1 MEKPAVR
8 VLLVEDNPGDARLI
22 EVALAE
28 ARWTQFE
35 LERVDTLAAALAR
48 ASQGGIDVMLL
59 DLSLPDSSGIQT
71 LREAYAQAREIPIV
85 VFTGLDDDELAF
97 NAVNEG
103 AQDFLVKGRAD
114 TELLDRSIRYA
125 IERHRA
131 LEQVRQLS
139 IVDELTGLNNR
150 RGFLV
155 LFEHHRELA
164 ARKQVPLTLIFID
177 LDGMKRINDSYG
189 HQEGDRAL
197 IETGRLLTA
206 TFRKSDVI
214 ARLGGDE
221 FCVLLTEGSEQGG
234 EVAINRLVANAESAV
249 ASAGRP
255 YRLSLS
261 LGIGR
266 YDPNDPVPVDIL
278 IQRADHAMYLQKEAK
293 KRKAS

>member
-8 VLLVEDNPGDARLI
+8 VLLVEDNVGDARLI
-22 EVALAE
+22 ELALAA
-28 ARWTQFE
+28 ARWTRFE

-85 VFTGLDDDELAF
+85 VFTGLDGDDIAF
-97 NAVNEG
+97 QAVNEG

-266 YDPNDPVPVDIL
+266 YDPKDPVPVDIL
-278 IQRADHAMYLQKEAK
+278 IQRADHAMYVQKEAK

>member
-8 VLLVEDNPGDARLI
+8 VLLVEDNVGDARLI
-22 EVALAE
+22 ELALAA
-28 ARWTQFE
+28 ARWTRFE

-177 LDGMKRINDSYG
+177 LDGMKQINDSYG

-266 YDPNDPVPVDIL
+266 YDPKDPVPVDIL

>member
-266 YDPNDPVPVDIL
+266 YDPKDPVPVDIL
-278 IQRADHAMYLQKEAK
+278 IQRADHAMYVQKEAK

>member
-85 VFTGLDDDELAF
+85 VFTGLDGVVIAF
-97 NAVNEG
+97 QVVIEG

-114 TELLDRSIRYA
+114 TELLDLSIRYA

-131 LEQVRQLS
+131 LEQVRQL
-139 IVDELTGLNNR
+139 
-150 RGFLV
+150 
-155 LFEHHRELA
+155 
-164 ARKQVPLTLIFID
+164 P
-177 LDGMKRINDSYG
+177 
-189 HQEGDRAL
+189 
-197 IETGRLLTA
+197 
-206 TFRKSDVI
+206 
-214 ARLGGDE
+214 
-221 FCVLLTEGSEQGG
+221 
-234 EVAINRLVANAESAV
+234 
-249 ASAGRP
+249 
-255 YRLSLS
+255 
-261 LGIGR
+261 
-266 YDPNDPVPVDIL
+266 
-278 IQRADHAMYLQKEAK
+278 
-293 KRKAS
+293 

>member
-8 VLLVEDNPGDARLI
+8 VLLVEDNVGDARLI
-22 EVALAE
+22 ELALAA
-28 ARWTQFE
+28 ARWTRFE

-266 YDPNDPVPVDIL
+266 YDPKDPVPVDIL
-278 IQRADHAMYLQKEAK
+278 IQRADHAMYVQKEAK

>member
-8 VLLVEDNPGDARLI
+8 VLLVEDNLGDARLI
-22 EVALAE
+22 ELALAA

-59 DLSLPDSSGIQT
+59 DLTLPDSSGIQT

-266 YDPNDPVPVDIL
+266 YDPKDPVPVDIL
-278 IQRADHAMYLQKEAK
+278 IQRADHAMYVQKEAK

>member
-8 VLLVEDNPGDARLI
+8 VLLVEDNVGDARLI
-22 EVALAE
+22 ELALAA
-28 ARWTQFE
+28 ARWTRFE

-266 YDPNDPVPVDIL
+266 YDPKDPVPVDIL

>member
-28 ARWTQFE
+28 ARWTRFE
-35 LERVDTLAAALAR
+35 LERVDTLAAALGR

-59 DLSLPDSSGIQT
+59 DLSLPDAHGMQT
-71 LREAYAQAREIPIV
+71 VRQAYAHAREIPIV
-85 VFTGLDDDELAF
+85 VLTGLDDDEMAF
-97 NAVNEG
+97 QAVNEG

-131 LEQVRQLS
+131 LEQVRQLAV
-139 IVDELTGLNNR
+139 VDELTGLNNR
-150 RGFLV
+150 RGFLI

-164 ARKQVPLTLIFID
+164 VRKQVPLTLVFID
-177 LDGMKRINDSYG
+177 LDGMKQINDTYG
-189 HQEGDRAL
+189 HPEGDRAL
-197 IETGRLLTA
+197 IEMARLLTT

-234 EVAINRLVANAESAV
+234 EVAINRLIANVESEM
-249 ASAGRP
+249 ASENRT
-255 YRLSLS
+255 YRFSLS

-278 IQRADHAMYLQKEAK
+278 IQRADHAMYLEKEAK
-293 KRKAS
+293 KRKAA

>member
-8 VLLVEDNPGDARLI
+8 VLLVEDNLGDARLI
-22 EVALAE
+22 ELALAA

-266 YDPNDPVPVDIL
+266 YDPKDPVPVDIL
-278 IQRADHAMYLQKEAK
+278 IQRADHAMYVQKEAK

>member
-1 MEKPAVR
+1 MEKPSVR

-22 EVALAE
+22 EVALAD
-28 ARWTQFE
+28 ARWTRFE
-35 LERVDTLAAALAR
+35 LERVDSLAAALVR
-48 ASQGGIDVMLL
+48 AGQGGIDVMLL
-59 DLSLPDSSGIQT
+59 DLSLPDARGLDTVKQV
-71 LREAYAQAREIPIV
+71 YAHAREIPIV
-85 VFTGLDDDELAF
+85 VLTGLDNDELAF
-97 NAVNEG
+97 HAVNEG

-131 LEQVRQLS
+131 LEQVRQLAV
-139 IVDELTGLNNR
+139 VDELTGLNNR
-150 RGFLV
+150 RGFLI

-164 ARKQVPLTLIFID
+164 ARKQVPLTLVFMD
-177 LDGMKRINDSYG
+177 LDGLKQINDTYG

-197 IETGRLLTA
+197 VETARLLTT

-214 ARLGGDE
+214 ARLSGDE
-221 FCVLLTEGSEQGG
+221 FCVLLTEGSEQAGQ
-234 EVAINRLVANAESAV
+234 VAINRLTANMESEVATKE
-249 ASAGRP
+249 RP
-255 YRLSLS
+255 YPLSLS

-278 IQRADHAMYLQKEAK
+278 IQRADHAMYVQKEAK

>member
-8 VLLVEDNPGDARLI
+8 VLLVEDNLGDARLI
-22 EVALAE
+22 ELALAA
-28 ARWTQFE
+28 ARWTRFE

-164 ARKQVPLTLIFID
+164 VRKQLPLTLIFID

>member
-8 VLLVEDNPGDARLI
+8 VLLVEDNVGDARLI
-22 EVALAE
+22 ELALAA
-28 ARWTQFE
+28 ARWTRFE

-59 DLSLPDSSGIQT
+59 DLTLPDSSGIQT
-71 LREAYAQAREIPIV
+71 LREVYAQAREIPIV

-266 YDPNDPVPVDIL
+266 YDPKDPVPVDIL
-278 IQRADHAMYLQKEAK
+278 IQRADHAMYVQKEAK

>member
-8 VLLVEDNPGDARLI
+8 VLLVEDNLGDARLI
-22 EVALAE
+22 ELALAA
-28 ARWTQFE
+28 ARWTRFE

-71 LREAYAQAREIPIV
+71 LRDVYAQAREIPIV
-85 VFTGLDDDELAF
+85 VFTGLDGDDIAF
-97 NAVNEG
+97 QAVNEG

-266 YDPNDPVPVDIL
+266 YDPKDPVPVDIL
-278 IQRADHAMYLQKEAK
+278 IQRADHAMYVQKEAK

>member
-1 MEKPAVR
+1 
-8 VLLVEDNPGDARLI
+8 
-22 EVALAE
+22 
-28 ARWTQFE
+28 
-35 LERVDTLAAALAR
+35 
-48 ASQGGIDVMLL
+48 MLL

-266 YDPNDPVPVDIL
+266 YDPKDPVPVDIL
-278 IQRADHAMYLQKEAK
+278 IQRADHAMYVQKEAK

>member
-8 VLLVEDNPGDARLI
+8 VLLVEDNLGDARLI
-22 EVALAE
+22 ELALAA
-28 ARWTQFE
+28 ARWTRFE

-266 YDPNDPVPVDIL
+266 YDPKDPVPVDIL
-278 IQRADHAMYLQKEAK
+278 IQRADHAMYVQKEAK

>member
-28 ARWTQFE
+28 ARWTRFE
-35 LERVDTLAAALAR
+35 IERVDTLAAALGR

-59 DLSLPDSSGIQT
+59 DLSLPDAHGLAT
-71 LREAYAQAREIPIV
+71 LKQAYAQAREVPIV
-85 VFTGLDDDELAF
+85 VLTGLDDDELALH
-97 NAVNEG
+97 AVNEG
-103 AQDFLVKGRAD
+103 AQDYLVKGRAD

-131 LEQVRQLS
+131 LEQVRQLAV
-139 IVDELTGLNNR
+139 VDELTGLNNR
-150 RGFLV
+150 RGFLI

-164 ARKQVPLTLIFID
+164 VRKQVPLTLVFID
-177 LDGMKRINDSYG
+177 LDGMKQINDTYG

-197 IETGRLLTA
+197 IETARLLTT

-234 EVAINRLVANAESAV
+234 EVAINRLIANVESEM
-249 ASAGRP
+249 ASENRTYG
-255 YRLSLS
+255 LSLS

-266 YDPNDPVPVDIL
+266 YDPKDPVPVDIL
-278 IQRADHAMYLQKEAK
+278 IQRADHAMYVQKEAK

>member
-8 VLLVEDNPGDARLI
+8 VLLVEDNVGDARLI
-22 EVALAE
+22 ELALAA
-28 ARWTQFE
+28 ARWTRFE

-234 EVAINRLVANAESAV
+234 EVAINRLIANAESAV

-266 YDPNDPVPVDIL
+266 YDPKDPVPVDIL
-278 IQRADHAMYLQKEAK
+278 IQRADHAMYVQKEAK

>member
-8 VLLVEDNPGDARLI
+8 VLLVEDNVGDARLI
-22 EVALAE
+22 ELALAA

-35 LERVDTLAAALAR
+35 LVRVDPRPAAIAR
-48 ASQGGIDVMLL
+48 TSQGGIDVMLL

-125 IERHRA
+125 IDRHPA

-150 RGFLV
+150 RGFLL

-164 ARKQVPLTLIFID
+164 ARTQVPLTLIFIV
-177 LDGMKRINDSYG
+177 LDGMQRIYDSYG
-189 HQEGDRAL
+189 HQQGVRAL
-197 IETGRLLTA
+197 IDNDLLHVHTY
-206 TFRKSDVI
+206 SH
-214 ARLGGDE
+214 
-221 FCVLLTEGSEQGG
+221 S
-234 EVAINRLVANAESAV
+234 
-249 ASAGRP
+249 
-255 YRLSLS
+255 
-261 LGIGR
+261 
-266 YDPNDPVPVDIL
+266 
-278 IQRADHAMYLQKEAK
+278 
-293 KRKAS
+293 